1 MAKRI
6 LVVDDDMMCLRTVQ
20 KYLTDEGYEV
30 VGALSGMQAVHVV
43 QEAKVDLLLLD
54 IEMPI
59 MSGFAALEQIR
70 LLPNGKRLPTVFFTG
85 RQDRDTV
92 KCCAAAG
99 AEGYITK
106 PVEKSML
113 LSQVKEIFSRGSVQQ
128 EEQTILIVDT
138 DVDYLKQ
145 LKMHLMQHYKI
156 IVVNSGKSALDYLK
170 KHSAD
175 AIVMDDSIQTMEG
188 ESLLS
193 EVRRSETGKAVPIVL
208 MSSGNIEEVKKQYR
222 ELFVNA
228 YLGRPVNPEVLL
240 QTLQHILSEL
250 A

>member
-20 KYLTDEGYEV
+20 RYLTDEGYEV
-30 VGALSGMQAVHVV
+30 VGALSGMQAVHIV

-54 IEMPI
+54 IEMPT

-70 LLPNGKRLPTVFFTG
+70 LLPKGKHLPTVFFTG

-145 LKMHLMQHYKI
+145 LKMRLMQYYKI

-175 AIVMDDSIQTMEG
+175 AIVMDDSVQTAEG

-193 EVRRSETGKAVPIVL
+193 EIQRSETGKAVPIVL
-208 MSSGNIEEVKKQYR
+208 MSSGNIEEIKKQYR
-222 ELFVNA
+222 ELSVNA
-228 YLGRPVNPEVLL
+228 YLGKPVNPEVLL

-250 A
+250 V